1 MPTLTL
7 KVSSDLQRRLRR
19 VARKRKMPVSEV
31 VRSAVEKELPS
42 EGKGWLLGSLRS
54 TSTGKSSYD
63 PSEPAFADEEWEN
76 GPR

>member
-19 VARKRKMPVSEV
+19 VARKRKLPVSEV
-31 VRSAVEKELPS
+31 VRSAVEKELPRD
-42 EGKGWLLGSLRS
+42 GRGWILGSLKS
-54 TSTGKSSYD
+54 TSLGSSSYD
-63 PSEPAFADEEWEN
+63 PSEPAFAEEEWEN